1 MLARDTRFYRA
12 LKQHYLAQKEEALA
26 TLDLYFNNSVGVGE
40 HPNIV
45 AEVDKLVSQISDA
58 EGKLETL
65 GKLVNEI
72 NEGSN
77 NRK

>member
-1 MLARDTRFYRA
+1 MRMTEQTLNALQAKYHAIILESKANLAN
-12 LKQHYLAQKEEALA
+12 
-26 TLDLYFNNSVGVGE
+26 YFNNSVGVGE

-72 NEGSN
+72 NEGSD

>member
-1 MLARDTRFYRA
+1 MQMTEQTLNAVQAKYQA
-12 LKQHYLAQKEEALA
+12 AILEAKANLSN
-26 TLDLYFNNSVGVGE
+26 YFNNSVGVGE

-45 AEVDKLVSQISDA
+45 TEIDKLVGQISDA
-58 EGKLETL
+58 EGKLETIAN
-65 GKLVNEI
+65 LVNEI

>member
-1 MLARDTRFYRA
+1 MRMTEQTLNALQAKYHAIILESKANLAN
-12 LKQHYLAQKEEALA
+12 
-26 TLDLYFNNSVGVGE
+26 YFNNSVGVGE

-58 EGKLETL
+58 ERNLETL

-72 NEGSN
+72 NEGSD